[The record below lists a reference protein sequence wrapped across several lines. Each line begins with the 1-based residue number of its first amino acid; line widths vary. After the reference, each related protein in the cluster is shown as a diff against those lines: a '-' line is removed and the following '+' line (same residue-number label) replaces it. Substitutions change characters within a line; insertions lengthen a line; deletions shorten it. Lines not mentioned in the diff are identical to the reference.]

1 MANKIDAAEAAEF
14 LPPPPSDP
22 VLPLDDIQGDILV
35 GLTKT
40 AEVFVFFEIVKVA
53 AFKTAL
59 RSVARHNVTS
69 VRNVRDD
76 DARIKRAKEVA
87 ASSKKGPGLLKIRHL
102 NIAFSAN
109 GLEKLKAGS
118 LPALPQE
125 FRDGAASRASQLH
138 DPVDN
143 DGKPSSW
150 DPEFDEA
157 RQDGVLIATG
167 ESLAAANDSMHA
179 VLQKF
184 GASLTEVHRH
194 IGHVRPGEHR
204 GKEHFGFEDGISQPG
219 IRGLTARENPHDDDQ
234 GVPGQDLLWPGEFVF
249 GWPAQIDHGD
259 KITPPGSVRQPPIG
273 WMANGSFLVFRKL
286 EQQVPEFTAF
296 VESSAVTLG
305 LDPEVLGARLVGR
318 WKSGAPLIKAPLQDD
333 ELLAADR
340 LRNNNFEFGG
350 DPHQRR
356 CPYAAHIRKAYP
368 RDDMGDAGEVDVQR
382 HRLRRAGIPYGQ
394 EVDDDPTGTRG
405 LTFVAYMTSIEH
417 QFEFVQSSWS
427 NNPGFLP
434 DKKRPGGGPPEDVVP
449 GIDAI
454 IGQPGTG
461 EQIKVDEP
469 VPNYPG
475 GSQRSSLILPH
486 SFVTPRFAGYY
497 FSPSLSALK
506 GALSD

>member
-1 MANKIDAAEAAEF
+1 MANKIDAAEAAEL
-14 LPPPPSDP
+14 LPPPSSDP
-22 VLPLDDIQGDILV
+22 ALPLDDIQGDILV

-40 AEVFVFFEIVKVA
+40 AEVFVFFEIVDVPT
-53 AFKTAL
+53 FKTAL
-59 RSVARHNVTS
+59 RSVARRNVTS
-69 VRNVRDD
+69 VKDVRDD
-76 DARIKRAKEVA
+76 DARIKKAKEA
-87 ASSKKGPGLLKIRHL
+87 AARYRKDPGRLKIRHL
-102 NIAFSAN
+102 NIAFSAS
-109 GLEKLKAGS
+109 GLEKLTGGS

-125 FRDGAASRASQLH
+125 FRDGAASRASRLH
-138 DPVDN
+138 DPVD
-143 DGKPSSW
+143 DAGRPSSW
-150 DPEFDEA
+150 DPEFVEA

-167 ESLAAANDSMHA
+167 ESLEAANDRMQA

-184 GASLTEVHRH
+184 GASLAEVHQH
-194 IGHVRPGEHR
+194 VGHVRPGEHR

-234 GVPGQDLLWPGEFVF
+234 GVPGQDLLWPGEFIF
-249 GWPAQIDHGD
+249 GWPAQIDDGD
-259 KITPPGSVRQPPIG
+259 DITPPGPVRQPPID

-286 EQQVPEFTAF
+286 EQQVPEFAAFLENAGTAQ
-296 VESSAVTLG
+296 G

-356 CPYAAHIRKAYP
+356 CPYAAHIRKTYP
-368 RDDMGDAGEVDVQR
+368 RDDMGEAGEVGVQQ
-382 HRLRRAGIPYGQ
+382 HRLRRAGIPYGE
-394 EVDDDPTGTRG
+394 EVNDDHTGTRG
-405 LTFVAYMTSIEH
+405 LSFVAYMTSIEK
-417 QFEFVQSSWS
+417 QFEFVQASWS
-427 NNPGFLP
+427 NNPKFVSG
-434 DKKRPGGGPPEDVVP
+434 KTRPGNGVPVEP

-454 IGQPGTG
+454 IGQPAPG

-475 GSQRSSLILPH
+475 GSQRSSQILPH

-497 FSPSLSALK
+497 FSPSLSALR
-506 GALSD
+506 GTLSD

>member
-1 MANKIDAAEAAEF
+1 MANKIEAAEAAEL
-14 LPPPPSDP
+14 LPPPSSDP
-22 VLPLDDIQGDILV
+22 ALPLDDIQGDILV

-40 AEVFVFFEIVKVA
+40 AEVFVFFEIADVS

-59 RSVARHNVTS
+59 RSVAKRNVTS
-69 VRNVRDD
+69 VKDVRDD
-76 DARIKRAKEVA
+76 DVRIKKAKEA
-87 ASSKKGPGLLKIRHL
+87 AARYKKDPGQLKIRHL
-102 NIAFSAN
+102 NIAFSAS
-109 GLEKLKAGS
+109 GLEKLTRGS

-125 FRDGAASRASQLH
+125 FRDGAASRASGLH
-138 DPVDN
+138 DPVD
-143 DGKPSSW
+143 DAGRPSSW

-157 RQDGVLIATG
+157 RQNGLLIATG
-167 ESLAAANDSMHA
+167 ESLAAANDTMQG

-194 IGHVRPGEHR
+194 IGHVRLGEHR

-219 IRGLTARENPHDDDQ
+219 IRGLTARENPHDEDQ

-249 GWPAQIDHGD
+249 GWPAQIDGGD
-259 KITPPGSVRQPPIG
+259 DITPPGPVRQPPID

-286 EQQVPEFTAF
+286 EQQVPEFAAF
-296 VESSAVTLG
+296 LEDSAVALG

-318 WKSGAPLIKAPLQDD
+318 WKSGAPLIKAPIQDD

-340 LRNNNFEFGG
+340 LRNNHFEFGG
-350 DPHQRR
+350 DTHQRR
-356 CPYAAHIRKAYP
+356 CPYAAHIRKTYP
-368 RDDMGDAGEVDVQR
+368 RDDMGEAGEVGVQQ

-405 LTFVAYMTSIEH
+405 LTFVAYMTSIED
-417 QFEFVQSSWS
+417 QFEFVQASWS
-427 NNPGFLP
+427 NNPGFVFG
-434 DKKRPGGGPPEDVVP
+434 KTRPGDGPPVEP

-454 IGQPGTG
+454 IGQPAPGG
-461 EQIKVDEP
+461 QIEVDES